1 MIKNIIERSLILLF
15 IVINLSSCQS
25 IDKGEDDIIIPPNLV
40 DVFGIYEGVLTVETR
55 TMSGETIQKTD
66 LPKQYVQVRQRSVEN
81 ELLLFLANF
90 VWEDEDLGNIDV
102 PALYTVIDDNNCELE
117 AYRQLYFEEYGQA
130 NINLVGLVKDKKI
143 TLDMDIEMRQADYKV
158 VVSYTGA
165 VSDVVFKTFRFGF
178 EKWFIA
184 NPFDAVLMQY
194 RLPTPANGITWQSTD
209 KEVSQFRWLGYT
221 ERFTVVP
228 NAAHVDGKSSAEI
241 RTIEVKGNN
250 ELKIPTVYTGQLY
263 CGNYIFNQEEPQQ
276 SLRFG
281 SLFDREPL
289 TIKGFYTYK
298 PGEVYYECPD
308 ITKPAEVVINEE
320 KTDGFSIRAILY
332 TVSHPD
338 NEGEMLGLDELTS
351 SDRIVAEAY
360 FSISKEVKEFTA
372 FDEKIRFKEGKTF
385 DNDKHYRLALHI
397 VSSKEG
403 NRFSGAPGS
412 LLRIDDLEITTR
424 HE

>member
-1 MIKNIIERSLILLF
+1 MSKNIIERGLILLF
-15 IVINLSSCQS
+15 ILVNLSSCQS

-40 DVFGIYEGVLTVETR
+40 DVFGIYEGVLTVETQ
-55 TMSGETIQKTD
+55 TMSGETIKKTD

-102 PALYTVIDDNNCELE
+102 PALYTVIDDNDCELE
-117 AYRQLYFEEYGQA
+117 AYKQLYFEEYGQA

-143 TLDMDIEMRQADYKV
+143 TLDMNVEMRQADYKV
-158 VVSYTGA
+158 VVSYAGA

-178 EKWFIA
+178 EKWFVV
-184 NPFDAVLMQY
+184 NPFEADIMQY
-194 RLPTPANGITWQSTD
+194 KLPAPSNGINWQSTD
-209 KEVSQFRWLGYT
+209 KEVSQFRWLGYA

-228 NAAHVDGKSSAEI
+228 NAAHVEGKSSAEI
-241 RTIEVKGNN
+241 RTIEVKGSN

-263 CGNYIFNQEEPQQ
+263 SGNYIYNQKEPQK

-298 PGEVYYECPD
+298 PGEVYYQCHD
-308 ITKPAEVVINEE
+308 ITKPAEVVVNEE
-320 KTDGFSIRAILY
+320 LTDGFSIRAILY
-332 TVSHPD
+332 TVNDPD
-338 NEGEMLGLDELTS
+338 NEGEMLALDELTT

-360 FSISKEVKEFTA
+360 LSGNEEVKEFTA
-372 FDEKIRFKEGKTF
+372 FDEKFRFKEGKSF
-385 DNDKHYRLALHI
+385 ENDKYYRLALHI
-397 VSSKEG
+397 VSSKDG
-403 NRFSGAPGS
+403 DTFSGAPGS